1 VSEEDMPD
9 QAEPQSGEIVT
20 ERLIDAPRDLVFAA
34 WVDPEQVVKWWGPDG
49 FTNTIHE
56 MDVRPGG
63 HWRFVM
69 HGPDGRDYQ
78 NHSVFAEVKPP
89 ERIVYDHVSTPKFR
103 STVTFADEGGKTRV
117 VMRAVFE
124 NAEAFRMAVEVF
136 HAAEGGRQTLGRLA
150 DFVAKLKSPT
160 RKIVL
165 FMHVSLDG
173 FVAGADGALDWIV
186 VDDEVFA
193 YAGGRTNE
201 GDMALYGRKTFEM
214 MEAYWPTAAQNPGA
228 TAHDIEHGNWYNR
241 VTKVVLSR
249 TLKGRDLPRT
259 KIVSENIGQEIAA
272 LKRAPGQDILVF
284 GSPGAAQSLMAE
296 DLIDDYWLFVNPFLL
311 GSGIPLFRGA
321 QRRSGLRLRES
332 RALSSGVVCLH
343 YERRTE

>member
-1 VSEEDMPD
+1 MP
-9 QAEPQSGEIVT
+9 ETPEYTGGEIVT

-49 FTNTIHE
+49 FTNAIHE

-78 NHSVFAEVKPP
+78 NHIVFAEVTRP

-103 STVTFADEGGKTRV
+103 NTVTFTAEGKKTRV
-117 VMRAVFE
+117 VMRAVLE
-124 NAEAFRMAVEVF
+124 NAEAYRMAVEVF
-136 HAAEGGRQTLGRLA
+136 HAVEGGRQTLGRLA
-150 DFVAKLKSPT
+150 EFVETAGGSAS

-173 FVAGADGALDWIV
+173 FVAGTNGELDWVV
-186 VDDEVFA
+186 VDDEIFA
-193 YAGGRTNE
+193 YAGARTNE
-201 GDMALYGRKTFEM
+201 GDMALYGRKTYEM
-214 MEAYWPTAAQNPGA
+214 MEAYWPTAAQKPGA
-228 TAHDIEHGNWYNR
+228 SAHDVEHGNWYNR

-249 TLKGRDLPRT
+249 TLKGRELPRT
-259 KIVSENIGQEIAA
+259 RIVSENIGAEIGA
-272 LKRAPGQDILVF
+272 LKSTPGKDILIF

-296 DLIDDYWLFVNPFLL
+296 DLIDDYWLFVNPILL
-311 GSGIPLFRGA
+311 GAGIPLFRGA
-321 QRRSGLRLRES
+321 QRRSALRLLES
-332 RALSSGVVCLH
+332 RKLSSGVVCLH
-343 YERRTE
+343 YERQ